1 MAGVPS
7 IPFYENRY
15 GVTTDDSASTNDAVS
30 SHDISKASSII
41 DSLRNDT
48 VELDSL
54 HLAILRHN
62 KAVDD
67 SLTQDSLNKTKKNG
81 IDSPVEFSAN
91 DSLVFIAS
99 TGMANLYGENANV
112 QLPISEK
119 ELNEARERT
128 KARRDQFRTQIL
140 SQLDSI
146 DKRLKERRNEKDT
159 WGLDMRLHGAQRKL
173 DDIREALKQGDLARS
188 KDVWKE
194 LKGMWSGLASGVGD
208 PDLYSLGVISAIDN
222 MNRVDA
228 INKYANDEALTDTQ
242 KDMLELEA
250 TGATK
255 NDSCYR

>member
-1 MAGVPS
+1 MKRKSVIFLLLFVFLFVMAGVPS

-99 TGMANLYGENANV
+99 TGMANLYG
-112 QLPISEK
+112 
-119 ELNEARERT
+119 
-128 KARRDQFRTQIL
+128 
-140 SQLDSI
+140 DSHVKYQNM
-146 DKRLKERRNEKDT
+146 DLKK
-159 WGLDMRLHGAQRKL
+159 KP
-173 DDIREALKQGDLARS
+173 
-188 KDVWKE
+188 
-194 LKGMWSGLASGVGD
+194 SGSF
-208 PDLYSLGVISAIDN
+208 N
-222 MNRVDA
+222 
-228 INKYANDEALTDTQ
+228 
-242 KDMLELEA
+242 
-250 TGATK
+250 
-255 NDSCYR
+255 